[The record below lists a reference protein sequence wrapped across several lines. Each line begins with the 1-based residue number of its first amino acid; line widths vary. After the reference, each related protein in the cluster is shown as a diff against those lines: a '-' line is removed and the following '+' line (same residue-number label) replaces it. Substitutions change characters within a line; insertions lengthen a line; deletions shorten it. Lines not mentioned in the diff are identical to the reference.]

1 MGIVVLMV
9 ALFGILL
16 SIIAVV
22 KSSAVQRRLRKDGKG
37 CSWPVFVLIAFVMT
51 VLAGAYGSSLIPGDL
66 AVNSDAWMWS
76 TFLISAAPGLGFFSA
91 YVYTTR

>member
-37 CSWPVFVLIAFVMT
+37 CSWPVFLVIAFVMT
-51 VLAGAYGSSLIPGDL
+51 ALSLAYGSSMIPEDL
-66 AVNSDAWMWS
+66 ATNSDAWMS
-76 TFLISAAPGLGFFSA
+76 GTFLISAAPGIGFISA
-91 YVYTTR
+91 YIYTTK